1 MNIPKDDDEDF
12 WNSNEKHYFCFDKED
27 QEALINRPENLK
39 PLLSVISE
47 KTLHCILALDKI
59 ENINEESNNIC
70 IEPDITLRKILM
82 GQSYSLEPY
91 KSLASKTALLNS
103 AIRSGNGNAILIIV
117 LFLKKTLKKSLV
129 YRLLAERPEAVNV
142 YVHYLSVKLETNEI
156 TDILSML
163 GQSVNSA
170 MINLHIILKNI
181 QDCDKLLY
189 KLRNCYKTQFF
200 NLIDCKETQF
210 LNSYIQ
216 LLEWCLAVKNTENGE
231 KIETNCSVLEFLR
244 YICKNDKY
252 SSQSALMFSQQHNV
266 SLEQYHKIVIKVK
279 ASLGEWESIDHIFLT
294 KGWRGNIKLQT
305 SLPVEDIVKLL
316 HKAHAPLN
324 VIEKYLKYIDNI
336 DKRLELAKSFNY
348 YRIVVDIFVEQGD
361 RTALLEYKNK
371 LQPQSEEYFY
381 ATNALRI
388 PSVKWKNN

>member
-1 MNIPKDDDEDF
+1 MNIPKDDDDDEDF
-12 WNSNEKHYFCFDKED
+12 WNSNEKHYFCFDKVTKYI
-27 QEALINRPENLK
+27 AF
-39 PLLSVISE
+39 
-47 KTLHCILALDKI
+47 LALDKI

-70 IEPDITLRKILM
+70 IEPDVTLRKILM

-103 AIRSGNGNAILIIV
+103 AIV

-142 YVHYLSVKLETNEI
+142 YIHYLSVKLETNEI

-163 GQSVNSA
+163 GQSENSA

-181 QDCDKLLY
+181 QDCDKLLH

-216 LLEWCLAVKNTENGE
+216 LLEWYLALKNTENGE
-231 KIETNCSVLEFLR
+231 KIETNCSVLDFLR

-266 SLEQYHKIVIKVK
+266 SLEQYHKILIKVK
-279 ASLGEWESIDHIFLT
+279 ASLGEWESIDHILFT

-305 SLPVEDIVKLL
+305 SLPVEDIVKWL

-324 VIEKYLKYIDNI
+324 VIEKYLKYVDNI
-336 DKRLELAKSFNY
+336 EKRLELGKSFNC
-348 YRIVVDIFVEQGD
+348 YRIVIDIFVEQGD

-381 ATNALRI
+381 AANALRI
-388 PSVKWKNN
+388 PSVKWKSN